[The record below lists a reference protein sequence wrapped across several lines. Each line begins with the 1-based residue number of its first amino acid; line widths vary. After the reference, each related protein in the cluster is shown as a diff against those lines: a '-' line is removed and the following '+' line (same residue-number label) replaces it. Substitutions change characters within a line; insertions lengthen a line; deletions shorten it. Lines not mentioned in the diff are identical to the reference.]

1 MVSGAGIR
9 DRLNG
14 MRVWG
19 IRIAIVATLVGMNVI
34 EGMVLRP
41 MIRAFGVDLE
51 ATLIDEVLLGL
62 VMGIVICFIQE
73 AFRRRYERKLQASV
87 DELNHHVRN
96 SLQEILNK
104 QVLCPHCNPSDISD
118 AMQRVDWALRE
129 VLPKEMQPRRE

>member
-9 DRLNG
+9 DRLKG

>member
-1 MVSGAGIR
+1 
-9 DRLNG
+9 